1 MFRDDY
7 FDFTDSK
14 PNNVAKECDNKG
26 NGPAA
31 KNLDMV
37 TSMPLM
43 MLILALKFW
52 SSK

>member
-14 PNNVAKECDNKG
+14 PENVIIRGMVLQLKKLN
-26 NGPAA
+26 
-31 KNLDMV
+31 MV

-43 MLILALKFW
+43 MNLILALKFW